1 MKARKRIT
9 IAIDGHSSCGK
20 STVAKELARAIGI
33 AYIDTGAMYRATTL
47 YAMRHGLYDGAEPDV
62 EGLTARLSDIS
73 ITFDFDAAS
82 GRNVTFLGGEN
93 VEEEIRS
100 LEVSRRVSQ
109 VSAISAVR
117 AVLTEW
123 QRRMGSEKSVV
134 MDGRDIGTVVFPS
147 ADLKIFMTARPEVRA
162 KRRYDEMVGKGE
174 TPDYAEVLAS
184 VVERDRIDSTR
195 EVSPLRQAEDAVVL
209 DNSDMT
215 REGQYEFILD
225 ELRRR
230 GLIED

>member
-1 MKARKRIT
+1 MKTRKRIT

-20 STVAKELARAIGI
+20 STVAKELACAIGI